1 MSLVVYFIS
10 FFLFW
15 HQTGQYIVRI
25 TERTGLMLSTNI
37 LTCIFYVIFQSQCEH
52 KIALEPEFIEKRL
65 LRAGKIIRTQFLA
78 KRYLKLTR
86 RLFSS
91 CNQAYSLCMPGSFC
105 FEAFKHF
112 LYSNAVTRTT
122 SYGFAECKS
131 FKRRKLFSLLC
142 FYYKGEVDLFLKFPC
157 RTKKTYGCMNNWKIV
172 YI

>member
-52 KIALEPEFIEKRL
+52 KIVLEPEFIEKRL

-91 CNQAYSLCMPGSFC
+91 CNQAYHYVCLEVFVLKLLNIFC
-105 FEAFKHF
+105 IPMLLHVQ
-112 LYSNAVTRTT
+112 LVT
-122 SYGFAECKS
+122 G
-131 FKRRKLFSLLC
+131 LLS
-142 FYYKGEVDLFLKFPC
+142 VRVLKEENCLVCYVFI
-157 RTKKTYGCMNNWKIV
+157 TKARLIRF
-172 YI
+172 